1 MNVYADPKAQYY
13 VKVDG
18 DRWSP
23 LLRLNDATNCYERA
37 CKIYGLEKKPHTIQ
51 LVHILKEEIVGF

>member
-1 MNVYADPKAQYY
+1 MDVYVHPKAQYY

-23 LLRLNDATNCYERA
+23 LLRLNDATKCYERA
-37 CKIYGLEKKPHTIQ
+37 CRTYELEKKPHTIQ
-51 LVHILKEEIVGF
+51 LVYILKEEIVGF